1 MTCHPPVVRLAL
13 VIALVIGCRAGGDLG
28 RAPGVA
34 APPPAAMAD
43 GGVEREVDVAAA
55 LGEPVPR
62 HASLDEVAGAVA
74 RAASEEH
81 GVPAAA
87 VRAAMANVLGS
98 GRRPHVLAGRGSD
111 RQIADQ
117 LRVAL
122 DELRATVTLE
132 GFGVAV
138 ASGPTGRVGVVV
150 ALPAPSVPVTI
161 ERLGESARLSMV
173 WPWAV
178 APEVFAVTPMSAR
191 RLTAVAVAGQLQ
203 FAVDCAR
210 SDEAIE
216 ISAGTVAVAIVVAP
230 CGAVAEAPV
239 RVGGGDGVELGP
251 PAGTRVEIEQRL
263 FELVNRERAA
273 HGRAAL
279 RWDERAHAF
288 ARAHAADM
296 AAGGYVGHRAPD
308 GAALVVRV
316 ERAGLSAWATRENVG
331 HAGGPGEVHL
341 AFLRSP
347 GHRAN
352 LLADDI
358 THGAVGVAADPRAP
372 GDFYVTEFFLT
383 PRP

>member
-1 MTCHPPVVRLAL
+1 MTWIGKTWVLLVLA
-13 VIALVIGCRAGGDLG
+13 VGCRAGGDT
-28 RAPGVA
+28 RPAPSPA
-34 APPPAAMAD
+34 APPVTDAA
-43 GGVEREVDVAAA
+43 VEREVDVVAA
-55 LGEPVPR
+55 LGEAVPR
-62 HASLDEVAGAVA
+62 QASLDQVAAAVA
-74 RAASEEH
+74 QAASEEH

-87 VRAAMANVLGS
+87 VRAAMATVLGS

-111 RQIADQ
+111 REIAAQ
-117 LRVAL
+117 LRAAL
-122 DELRATVTLE
+122 DELQGTVALE
-132 GFGVAV
+132 GFGVAI
-138 ASGPTGRVGVVV
+138 ATGRTGRVGVVV

-161 ERLGESARLSMV
+161 ERLDASARLSMV
-173 WPWAV
+173 WPWAE
-178 APEVFAVTPMSAR
+178 APSVFAVTPMSAR

-203 FAVDCAR
+203 VGVDCAR

-239 RVGGGDGVELGP
+239 PAGGGEGIELGP
-251 PAGTRVEIEQRL
+251 PATTRVEIEQRL

-279 RWDERAHAF
+279 HWDERAHGF

-296 AAGGYVGHRAPD
+296 AGGGYVGHRAPD

-316 ERAGLSAWATRENVG
+316 ERAGVSAWTTRENVG

-352 LLADDI
+352 LLADDV
-358 THGAVGVAADPRAP
+358 THGAVGVAPDPRAP
-372 GDFYVTEFFLT
+372 GDFYVTEFFLS